1 MTERQRNQLWA
12 IGLMVAI
19 GVPLELTAWILAG
32 RAFNVDVTTT
42 CHFAGLSSLLLLTAT
57 LIWPLLL
64 PYSWTQRLRGF
75 VIVWF
80 VMSVAFNFVWELPLV
95 VFKPLITTLEVNRA
109 NLPKAI
115 VWWSYTLCDSHYFHA
130 TPLMIT
136 IELWWLLAN
145 AIAVGGLV
153 LLRRG
158 RSTHGHLLLG
168 VAGALQAYNASLY
181 VVGNGVMDHYA
192 NITGSGI
199 MPVILYW
206 GFNLLWTLAA
216 AFGSLLAFRFALAD
230 HR

>member
-1 MTERQRNQLWA
+1 MTETHRNQLWA
-12 IGLMVAI
+12 IGLVVAI
-19 GVPLELTAWILAG
+19 GVPLELTGWVLAG
-32 RAFNVDVTTT
+32 RAFDWDVTTI
-42 CHFAGLSSLLLLTAT
+42 CHFAGLTSLLLLTAT
-57 LIWPLLL
+57 LILPLLL
-64 PYSWTQRLRGF
+64 PQPWTQRLRGF

-95 VFKPLITTLEVNRA
+95 VFKPLITTLEVNRD

-115 VWWSYTLCDSHYFHA
+115 AWWSYTLADAHYFHA

-145 AIAVGGLV
+145 AFAVGGLV
-153 LLRRG
+153 LVRRG

-181 VVGNGVMDHYA
+181 VVGNGVMEHYA
-192 NITGSGI
+192 NITGSGV
-199 MPVILYW
+199 MPLVLYW
-206 GFNLLWTLAA
+206 GFNTLWTAA
-216 AFGSLLAFRFALAD
+216 AVAGSLLAFRFALAD